1 MRILSWNV
9 NGIKT
14 LPFYH
19 PWNTLKCYEKIID
32 ALQADIVCIQ
42 ETKITRKSMGKDL
55 AVMNDFDAFFSF
67 LRPPA
72 GRHGTAIFTRRSA
85 LVPVKAEE
93 GLSSVLIPSSTTNE
107 DRIGG
112 YPSFSDRDDWTHDDV
127 VKLESEGRT
136 TVIDCGMFV
145 LINLYSPNL
154 TNEERLKFKNDFNV
168 LIDTRVRNL
177 IQLGR
182 EVIVVGDL
190 NIVLHMNDTSE
201 PQSISKDGDVSQF
214 NAPQYRRWLQDL
226 VGPSGPMIDI
236 VRHLHPDRKG
246 MYTCWD
252 TKTEA
257 RKSNH
262 GARID
267 YILITPG
274 LRPWVKDADIQ
285 ADVPGSDHCPICV
298 DFHDEIAIGGRG
310 TVKLWDEMNPKRK
323 GSDRDPAKQP
333 EAPPFA
339 TRFYSEYSSNQKSIN
354 SYFTKERVP
363 SATASPSPVPPTH
376 SASSSLMNVQS
387 ASPASQSSS
396 APSVKAMGK
405 RPAVPEPGASPP
417 PTSSGQQKLS
427 GFFKPPPLPKPTKK
441 AKTTT
446 KVPKAKTKVSTSY
459 TPLVASANTST
470 PPGASEAIELLSS
483 SDEDEPPTSS
493 STTTT
498 STRACSP
505 TAENASEAFDPND
518 LEAAYEA
525 ANATATQWNSIFAT
539 KAAPLCDVH
548 QEPARLWT
556 VNKSGI
562 NKGRRFYLCARPV
575 GPGYDNGKR
584 PKSSVNPEWRCDFYQ
599 CAYGNFV
606 VDDGGSKLIFSLSA
620 FTGETQVKRPAGISL
635 DRAGKKAKS

>member
-19 PWNTLKCYEKIID
+19 PWNALKEHEKIID
-32 ALQADIVCIQ
+32 ALKADIVCIQ
-42 ETKITRKSMGKDL
+42 ETKITRKLMGKDL
-55 AVMNDFDAFFSF
+55 AVMNEFDAFFSF

-93 GLSSVLIPSSTTNE
+93 GLSSVLIPGSTANE
-107 DRIGG
+107 GRIGG
-112 YPSFSDRDDWTHDDV
+112 YPSFSDQDDWTHDDV

-154 TNEERLKFKNDFNV
+154 TNEDRLKFKNDFNV

-201 PQSISKDGDVSQF
+201 PHNISKDGDVSQF
-214 NAPQYRRWLQDL
+214 DAPQYRRWLQNF

-274 LRPWVKDADIQ
+274 LRPWVKEADIQ
-285 ADVPGSDHCPICV
+285 ADVPGSDHCPIYV
-298 DFHDEIAIGGRG
+298 DFHDEIDIEGRG
-310 TVKLWDEMNPKRK
+310 TVKLWDEMNPKRS

-333 EAPPFA
+333 EAPQFA
-339 TRFYSEYSSNQKSIN
+339 TRFYSEYSSKQKSIN
-354 SYFTKERVP
+354 AYFTKGRVP
-363 SATASPSPVPPTH
+363 SASASPSPIPPTA
-376 SASSSLMNVQS
+376 SASSPSSVQP
-387 ASPASQSSS
+387 ASPASHSSNVPS
-396 APSVKAMGK
+396 AKALGK
-405 RPAVPEPGASPP
+405 CLAVPELEPP
-417 PTSSGQQKLS
+417 PPPPPGGQQKLS
-427 GFFKPPPLPKPTKK
+427 GFFKPPPQPKPAKKTKITK
-441 AKTTT
+441 ASTV
-446 KVPKAKTKVSTSY
+446 KVSKAKTKESTSC
-459 TPLVASANTST
+459 TPLVASASTST
-470 PPGASEAIELLSS
+470 PPAASEAIELLSS
-483 SDEDEPPTSS
+483 SSEDEPTPSSS

-498 STRACSP
+498 NSTSTRARFCAAESP
-505 TAENASEAFDPND
+505 SEVFDPSD

-525 ANATATQWNSIFAT
+525 ANATTTQWNSIFAT

-562 NKGRRFYLCARPV
+562 NKGRRFYLCASGMLICGAFVMLCRPV

-599 CAYGNFV
+599 W
-606 VDDGGSKLIFSLSA
+606 
-620 FTGETQVKRPAGISL
+620 ETQVKRPAGIAL